1 MSSRNTEVKGYGTL
15 TDQPVLDGRIGASM
29 YAAAELFKA
38 VAHPVRAQILELLT
52 RGECTIPGLCD
63 GTGLKPSHLS
73 RHLTQMRGQH
83 LIKCVRSGG
92 RLVYKL
98 GFPEAGELLAA
109 ARSVLHARTAAAVS
123 SLPPMP
129 EEEPFTP
136 LWGERYSAPEAAL
149 VSRSV
154 IADACQAIAAR
165 TGCSPE
171 AAAGRLIM
179 TARTCKI
186 TLLDAAPEELRGE
199 ESSSDA

>member
-1 MSSRNTEVKGYGTL
+1 MSSNNSGVTGHPAVADL
-15 TDQPVLDGRIGASM
+15 PVLDGRGGASM

-52 RGECTIPGLCD
+52 RGACTIPGLCD

-73 RHLTQMRGQH
+73 RHLAQMRGQH

-98 GFPEAGELLAA
+98 GFPEAAELLAA
-109 ARSVLHARTAAAVS
+109 ARSILQARTAAAVS

-179 TARTCKI
+179 TARTCKL
-186 TLLDAAPEELRGE
+186 TLLEAALEELRGGE
-199 ESSSDA
+199 ANSET